1 MLFLGPL
8 DGVDGK
14 LARTR
19 LQYSRWGDLEH
30 VADKIVEYGAFIAL
44 GGYLS
49 SPAGHSG
56 PWVLAGITIAFALPE
71 AVQGEFFNRF
81 TGRPLDAAGVW
92 QRRVR
97 RFAGRP
103 HTFFWRP
110 VPFPCSGPR

>member
-30 VADKIVEYGAFIAL
+30 VADKTVEYGAFIAL

-49 SPAGHSG
+49 STAGHSV
-56 PWVLAGITIAFALPE
+56 PWVLAGITNAFSL
-71 AVQGEFFNRF
+71 AVVVPGAIFNRYTRRQPDD
-81 TGRPLDAAGVW
+81 TGVL
-92 QRRVR
+92 
-97 RFAGRP
+97 
-103 HTFFWRP
+103 
-110 VPFPCSGPR
+110 SGKSLVSGKCVALIL

>member
-1 MLFLGPL
+1 MRISDWSSDVCSSDLITAVVGFASIAAFATGWLWTGLLLMLFLGPL

-49 SPAGHSG
+49 STAGHSG
-56 PWVLAGITIAFALPE
+56 PWVLAGKI
-71 AVQGEFFNRF
+71 
-81 TGRPLDAAGVW
+81 GRATSEPQSLIRHSDA
-92 QRRVR
+92 
-97 RFAGRP
+97 
-103 HTFFWRP
+103 
-110 VPFPCSGPR
+110 